1 MEKDM
6 RILEDRETKEI
17 NDEKGT
23 TGEKVKG
30 VKGEGGGGGEKT
42 TFKEMKHRG
51 TGARN
56 IN

>member
-1 MEKDM
+1 M
-6 RILEDRETKEI
+6 RILEERETEEV